1 VELNTNLV
9 PLKLAIL
16 PDEAKALLVDV
27 NDLEKATLERKWISF
42 EGPAEAGCPSLW
54 VLCFVYGW

>member
-1 VELNTNLV
+1 VELN
-9 PLKLAIL
+9 KLAIL